1 MQLCCKIAKTLCKGN
16 TTPNAVPPKKKKKN
30 KKAIKLRSW
39 PKPVAA
45 LQIASFRPFAVILTK
60 KREAGQQN
68 GRTSQSSPCPSIWKV
83 KRTNRNQ
90 KC

>member
-1 MQLCCKIAKTLCKGN
+1 MQLCCKVAKTLCKGN
-16 TTPNAVPPKKKKKN
+16 TTPNAVPPKKKEN

-60 KREAGQQN
+60 SEKRAN
-68 GRTSQSSPCPSIWKV
+68 RTAEPASRPPVPSIWKV